1 MKRLRNIFVTI
12 VVVLACAWIGLQAF
26 YHSLTLEIPEVPELS
41 FDEES
46 VTLQAGT
53 RSLNSN
59 WYRQNEKGL
68 WEAYVQGDPYERGL
82 IFGMLAKEQV
92 VFQEESFVA
101 QIRRLIP
108 SEWFLKTLKYGVV
121 FFNRNLPEHVSNEL
135 QQEIYG
141 VSKSF
146 SDDFEFIG
154 DKYSRILNYH
164 AAHDIGHALQDLS
177 IVGCTSF
184 AVWDEHSA
192 DSSLLVGRNF
202 DFYMGDDFAKNKI
215 VLFMKPDSG
224 YAFAS
229 ITWAGFMGVVSGM
242 NEHGLTV
249 TLNAAKSEIPNG
261 AKTPISLLAREILQ
275 YARTI
280 DEAYAIAKSRET
292 FVSESILVA
301 SADDNSAAIIEKSPD
316 RIDLFRPNES
326 RLVCSNHYQSDTFKN
341 DSVNVQ
347 NMRNSDSNYRFRR
360 MNELIDKKAPVAP
373 STAVQMLR
381 ERDGVGGWQMSMGN
395 PNAINQLLAHH
406 GIVFQPEKRRF
417 WISTNPFQL
426 GEFVCYDLDE
436 IFNEEKNVA
445 TNVSFIDSLAIP
457 ADTFLESSD
466 YQKFLRYKELKNR
479 LFDNIVLGKEIV
491 WNEKLEAEFLASN
504 RMSYVANSMLGDY
517 YLEQGNLEKAK
528 KFYYRSLEGDVL
540 SRSERKNL
548 EAKYYGIETD

>member
-1 MKRLRNIFVTI
+1 MMRFKNISLVIFTI
-12 VVVLACAWIGLQAF
+12 LVCMWLGAQVF
-26 YHSLTLEIPEVPELS
+26 YHSLTLEVPEVPSVSL
-41 FDEES
+41 DIES
-46 VTLQAGT
+46 VTEQSGT
-53 RSLNSN
+53 RRIDSN

-68 WEAYVQGDPYERGL
+68 WEAYVEGAPYERGL
-82 IFGMLAKEQV
+82 TFGLLAQRQI

-101 QIRRLIP
+101 QIRKLVP

-121 FFNRNLPEHVSNEL
+121 FFNRNLTEHISVEL

-146 SDDFEFIG
+146 SDEFDFIG
-154 DKYSRILNYH
+154 DKFSRILNYH

-184 AVWDEHSA
+184 AVWDQYTT
-192 DSSLLVGRNF
+192 DSSLIVGRNF
-202 DFYMGDDFAKNKI
+202 DFYMGDEFAKNKV

-249 TLNAAKSEIPNG
+249 TLNAAKSEVPNG

-280 DEAYAIAKSRET
+280 EEAYAIARSRET

-301 SADDNSAAIIEKSPD
+301 SADDHAAAIIEKSPD
-316 RIDLFRPNES
+316 RIDIFRPNDS
-326 RLVCSNHYQSDTFKN
+326 RLVSSNHYQSETFKY

-347 NMRNSDSNYRFRR
+347 NIRNSDSNYRFLR
-360 MNELIDKKAPVAP
+360 MSELIDKNKPIAA

-381 ERDGVGGWQMSMGN
+381 ERDGVGGWPMSMGN

-406 GIVFQPEKRRF
+406 GIVFQPEKKRF
-417 WISTNPFQL
+417 WISANPFQL
-426 GEFVCYDLDE
+426 GEFVCYDLNE
-436 IFNEEKNVA
+436 IFNEDERDLSSALFN
-445 TNVSFIDSLAIP
+445 DSLTIR
-457 ADTFLESSD
+457 ADTFLESVD
-466 YQKFLRYKELKNR
+466 YQNFLRYKELKNR

-491 WNEKLEAEFLASN
+491 WNEKLETEFIASN
-504 RMSYVANSMLGDY
+504 RRSYVVYSMLGDY
-517 YLEQGNLEKAK
+517 YLERGNLEKAK
-528 KFYYRSLEGDVL
+528 KYYYRGMEGDVL
-540 SRSERKNL
+540 SKIERDNL
-548 EAKYYGIETD
+548 MAKYDGIETD